1 MAKSK
6 NFSVYLLKEGFDAWN
21 SLKEDHNLAL
31 IEEAE
36 TNIPPGGMMYYGQNP
51 TRAPW
56 WKEYWGISIE
66 LRQTSVCAIVFLPVN
81 GRWFAITF
89 GASYHN
95 LKENSYEYDFGLR
108 TTLNTLD
115 PEKIKSTDLLM
126 PETAKRQRIQI
137 PNASSL
143 TYFDFNTDESIV
155 KRLTGAVR
163 EEYRDLLR
171 NATGSSN
178 LKFTT
183 ACEAD
188 ELVGL
193 CSRLLEVY
201 THIDY
206 EESFPDLHN
215 ITPIKDPDLI
225 HSLEEKLLTAFQ
237 EETIDLTLG
246 IPDIV
251 DYSTNFRV
259 KYRGAARQSK
269 EYEDVY
275 IGNYREY
282 LNERRINIDDI
293 SYFTKHSLCILDENG
308 SLLQMFSIYKSL
320 LFDCIYN
327 DKTYH
332 LCDGCWYEINTNFIE
347 RLKAELDPIFVDTH
361 NVLCECNQK
370 REDEYNKYAK
380 DCSLQEFEVYCLDKC
395 SIAPQGQRSVEPCD
409 LIAVDNNL
417 AELIHNKIS
426 TRSAY
431 LSHLFNQGVNSA
443 ILLRQN
449 TEAKNKLKELVEHNN
464 SLEEKINN
472 DQYHVTYGIISNKS
486 RELKSDALPI
496 FSRISLLRCVKT
508 LKLMKIPT
516 SVYLIKDNV
525 DRKRLN
531 DD

>member
-6 NFSVYLLKEGFDAWN
+6 NFSIYLLKNGFDARN
-21 SLKEDHNLAL
+21 SLKEGHNLRL
-31 IEEAE
+31 LEEID
-36 TNIPPGGMMYYGQNP
+36 TNIPQGGIMYYGQNQ

-56 WKEYWGISIE
+56 WKEYWGISLE
-66 LRQTSVCAIVFLPVN
+66 LRQTSVGAIVFLPVN
-81 GRWFAITF
+81 DRWFAISF
-89 GASYHN
+89 GTSYHN

-115 PEKIKSTDLLM
+115 PGKIKSTDILM

-155 KRLTGAVR
+155 KRLTGAVK

-178 LKFTT
+178 LRFST
-183 ACEAD
+183 ACEAF
-188 ELVGL
+188 ELTEL

-201 THIDY
+201 LRNDY

-215 ITPIKDPDLI
+215 ITPIKDPDI
-225 HSLEEKLLTAFQ
+225 ISALETKLLTDFQ
-237 EETIDLTLG
+237 DESINLTLC

-251 DYSTNFRV
+251 DYSTNFKV
-259 KYRGAARQSK
+259 KYRGANKQSK
-269 EYEDVY
+269 EYNDVF

-282 LNERRINIDDI
+282 LNERQINVDDI
-293 SYFTKHSLCILDENG
+293 LYFSKHSLCILDENENI
-308 SLLQMFSIYKSL
+308 LQAFSIYKSL
-320 LFDCIYN
+320 LFDCTYN

-347 RLKAELDPIFVDTH
+347 RLRTELNPLFAETH
-361 NVLCECNQK
+361 NVLCECNEK
-370 REDEYNKYAK
+370 REDDYNLDAQRSSPREYN
-380 DCSLQEFEVYCLDKC
+380 VYCLDKR
-395 SIAPQGQRSVEPCD
+395 SIAPQGQRNVEPCD
-409 LIAVDNNL
+409 LIAIKNN
-417 AELIHNKIS
+417 AVELIHNKIS
-426 TRSAY
+426 TRSAS
-431 LSHLFNQGVNSA
+431 LSHLFNQGVNSV

-449 TEAKNKLKELVEHNN
+449 DEAKDKLKELVEHNP

-472 DQYHVTYGIISNKS
+472 DQYCVTYGIISNKN
-486 RELKSDALPI
+486 RDLKSDALPL

-508 LKLMKIPT
+508 LRLMQIST
-516 SVYLIKDNV
+516 TVFLIKDNV
-525 DRKRLN
+525 DRKCLN
-531 DD
+531 EE